1 MIETVPEENKIN
13 RFILRRIVERP
24 PIEQLKEEIR
34 EMGLDGVGRKY
45 GVSGNAIKKWIK
57 TYQKYGI

>member
-1 MIETVPEENKIN
+1 M
-13 RFILRRIVERP
+13 ERP